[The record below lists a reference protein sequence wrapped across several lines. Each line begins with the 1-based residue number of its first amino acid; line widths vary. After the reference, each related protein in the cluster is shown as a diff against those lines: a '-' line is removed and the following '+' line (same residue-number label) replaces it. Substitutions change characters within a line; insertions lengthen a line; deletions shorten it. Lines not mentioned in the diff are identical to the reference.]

1 MRIIF
6 MGTPDFAVP
15 ALEKLIDG
23 GYEVAAVYTQ
33 PDKAAGRGRVVEEPP
48 VKKAAL
54 RHNLTVLQ
62 PENFKSAETKRQ
74 LLELKPDTIVVAA
87 FGQILPRSVLEI
99 PAFGCINIHPSL
111 LPKYRGVAPV
121 PAAILNGEEFTGVSI
136 MLMDKGIDTGPVL
149 TSVHVPVLQ
158 QDTTETLMQKLANT
172 SAQLLLDTLPGWFRK
187 EITPQLQNN
196 GEATYTKMLTKEA
209 GEIDWKLPAVQIW
222 RQVRAYQPWP
232 GSYTRWQGK
241 QLKILEAVPLT
252 GEVTGEAGTVLN
264 VNKNEA
270 AFGVVTGDGILGVK
284 KVQMEGKKAVTAD
297 EFLRGQRQFIGAKLG

>member
-23 GYEVAAVYTQ
+23 GYEVAVVYTQ

-74 LLELKPDTIVVAA
+74 LLELKPVTIVVAA

-270 AFGVVTGDGILGVK
+270 AFGVVTGNGILGVK

-297 EFLRGQRQFIGAKLG
+297 EFLRGQRQFIGAVLG

>member
-6 MGTPDFAVP
+6 MGTPEFAVP
-15 ALEKLIDG
+15 ALERLVGG
-23 GYEVAAVYTQ
+23 GYEVTAVYTQ
-33 PDKAAGRGRVVEEPP
+33 PDKAAGRGRVVEETP

-54 RHNLTVLQ
+54 LHNLTVLQ

-74 LLELKPDTIVVAA
+74 LFELKPDAIVVAA

-121 PAAILNGEEFTGVSI
+121 PAAILNGDEFAGVSI

-149 TSVHVPVLQ
+149 TSVHVPVFP

-187 EITPQLQNN
+187 EITPQPQNN
-196 GEATYTKMLTKEA
+196 DEASYTKMLTKEA

-241 QLKILEAVPLT
+241 QLKILETVPLI
-252 GEVTGEAGTVLN
+252 GEGTGEAGTVLA

-270 AFGVVTGDGILGVK
+270 AFGISTGDGILAVK
-284 KVQMEGKKAVTAD
+284 KVQLEGKKAVTAD
-297 EFLRGQRQFIGAKLG
+297 EFLRGQRQFIGVKLG

>member
-1 MRIIF
+1 

-23 GYEVAAVYTQ
+23 GYEVAVVYTQ